1 MYEIIDVRVMV
12 DQIESQLLALSEKRG
27 RHATEVAF
35 LKNRGDVEKY
45 YNNIRSSKLHPF
57 LPSLPTFRQLPII
70 SLLQSAPATEGITI
84 TQTLVS
90 NPLMRSLLTDQLN
103 QWVETAKAD
112 FAVLL
117 GFPKKWRNAS
127 KNVLHPVERATAR
140 FRCIR
145 CDAKAKEGS
154 RTDDGCL
161 NFEAVCRH
169 VCSVGQGRMVKGK
182 KGKWDVSN
190 FVKDEK
196 VGAVHFV
203 FSTLSSLL
211 IFLLR
216 TGDSCVE

>member
-27 RHATEVAF
+27 RHSTEVAF
-35 LKNRGDVEKY
+35 LKNRSDVEKY
-45 YNNIRSSKLHPF
+45 YNSLRSSKLYPF

-84 TQTLVS
+84 TQTMVS
-90 NPLMRSLLTDQLN
+90 NPLMRGLLTDQLN
-103 QWVETAKAD
+103 QWAETAKAD

-117 GFPKKWRNAS
+117 GFSKKWRNAS
-127 KNVLHPVERATAR
+127 KNVLHPVERVTAR

-145 CDAKAKEGS
+145 CDTKAKGGS

-169 VCSVGQGRMVKGK
+169 VCSVGQGRMLKGK
-182 KGKWDVSN
+182 KGRWDVSN

-196 VGAVHFV
+196 VGCSFLFLFFHLVV
-203 FSTLSSLL
+203 VNL
-211 IFLLR
+211 LLR